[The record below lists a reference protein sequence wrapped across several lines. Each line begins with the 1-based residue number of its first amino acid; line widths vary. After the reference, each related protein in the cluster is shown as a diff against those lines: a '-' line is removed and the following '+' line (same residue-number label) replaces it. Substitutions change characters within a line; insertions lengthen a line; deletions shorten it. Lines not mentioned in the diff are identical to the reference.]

1 MNKIKSNAI
10 DIIIQ
15 VSGSVITAVGGH
27 YTMSGSRIAPSPWS
41 LSFATMENLE
51 WVDQGGKGA
60 PSGSLA
66 TQVPKSWMEKLC
78 FVRKM
83 I

>member
-1 MNKIKSNAI
+1 
-10 DIIIQ
+10 
-15 VSGSVITAVGGH
+15 
-27 YTMSGSRIAPSPWS
+27 MSGSRIAPSPWS
-41 LSFATMENLE
+41 LSVANMENLE

-78 FVRKM
+78 FVREM